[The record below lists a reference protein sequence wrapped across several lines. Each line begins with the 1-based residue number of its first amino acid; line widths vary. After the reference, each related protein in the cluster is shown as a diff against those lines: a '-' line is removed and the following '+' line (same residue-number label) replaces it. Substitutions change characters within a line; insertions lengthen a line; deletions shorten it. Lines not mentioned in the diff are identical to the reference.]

1 VSTAEYRIIAPGGSE
16 AESGSA
22 EAVVTDGALD
32 IRPDGGASLRIP
44 FGRVVSISE
53 PQPYTVAVTLDDGH
67 VIELSRM
74 GVMRTQLLAELR
86 DARAG
91 MAAADAGAVGQAEA
105 FPGWAGDSAVEV
117 NVHEDAL
124 LVIADSW
131 IRRLGFSFVEGAT
144 VENYAAQVAL
154 TGGGSMVISRLGRRT
169 GELAALVQER
179 LRESRGRT
187 AAFLGSLL
195 PGLDPMSARA
205 AAVLLR
211 DGVAVPAHSLDA
223 IHPEVTATLLRVAT
237 TPERF
242 AAVAALAQHADL
254 AIGFKQAA
262 SVRVAASGGS
272 PWHDPAHHPH
282 IQDHEAPEGLF
293 RPGLAGMLA
302 REVVSG
308 AGPGSGGLP
317 FGGPGS
323 GFGGPGGPGSGFGG
337 PGSGFGG
344 PGGPGGPGSG
354 FGGPGSGGL
363 AGLGL
368 GGFGYGGLGL
378 GGLGYGG
385 PFGGVGG
392 PGGVGNGFGGG
403 PGAPGGGLGGF
414 GGASGG
420 PGGFG
425 GPGGALGAY
434 WAYQALGTGINW
446 NASPAG
452 PPRPMTPRANV
463 ERGTLT
469 PPSEDL
475 AALTTSGAE
484 PTVLAFALFASSRGR
499 VAYDVLNLPEP
510 VTYVYEADGDARAVI
525 NRALDDTGFQAA
537 AVHAAADGGLMAA
550 VRTDAP
556 AVLLARSLIA
566 RVPHGPDW
574 QRQIAGLL
582 S

>member
-1 VSTAEYRIIAPGGSE
+1 VTTAEYRIIAPGGGE

-22 EAVVTDGALD
+22 EAIVTDGALD
-32 IRPDGGASLRIP
+32 IRPERGGSLHIP

-53 PQPYTVAVTLDDGH
+53 PRPYAVAVTLDDGH

-86 DARAG
+86 DARAS
-91 MAAADAGAVGQAEA
+91 MAAADAGAVGRAEA
-105 FPGWAGDSAVEV
+105 FPGWADDSAVEV

-124 LVIADSW
+124 LVIADGW

-144 VENYAAQVAL
+144 VQNYAVEIAL
-154 TGGGSMVISRLGRRT
+154 TGGASMVISRLGRRT
-169 GELAALVQER
+169 GELASLVQER

-205 AAVLLR
+205 AAALLR

-237 TPERF
+237 NPERF

-282 IQDHEAPEGLF
+282 IQDHEASEGLF

-317 FGGPGS
+317 SGGPSDIPFGGPGL
-323 GFGGPGGPGSGFGG
+323 GGPGG
-337 PGSGFGG
+337 
-344 PGGPGGPGSG
+344 
-354 FGGPGSGGL
+354 L
-363 AGLGL
+363 ARLGL

-392 PGGVGNGFGGG
+392 PGSPGG
-403 PGAPGGGLGGF
+403 P
-414 GGASGG
+414 GG

-425 GPGGALGAY
+425 GTGGVGGGLGGPGGPGAGLGGALGAY
-434 WAYQALGTGINW
+434 WAYQALGSGINW

-452 PPRPMTPRANV
+452 PPRQMMPRASV

-475 AALTTSGAE
+475 AALTTSGSE

-510 VTYVYEADGDARAVI
+510 VTYIYEADGDARTVI
-525 NRALDDTGFQAA
+525 NRALDDTGFQAG

-556 AVLLARSLIA
+556 AVLLARSLVA
-566 RVPHGPDW
+566 RVPHGQDW

>member
-1 VSTAEYRIIAPGGSE
+1 MATAEYRIIAPGGSE

-22 EAVVTDGALD
+22 EALVADGALD
-32 IRPDGGASLRIP
+32 IRPEGRASLHIP
-44 FGRVVSISE
+44 FGSVVSVGE
-53 PQPYTVAVTLDDGH
+53 PRPYTVAVTLDDGH

-86 DARAG
+86 DARAQA
-91 MAAADAGAVGQAEA
+91 AAADAGAVGTAEA
-105 FPGWAGDSAVEV
+105 LRGWVGDSAVEV
-117 NVHEDAL
+117 HVYEDAL
-124 LVIADSW
+124 LVIADGW
-131 IRRLGFSFVEGAT
+131 TRRLGFSFIERAT
-144 VENYAAQVAL
+144 VDNYAASVAL
-154 TGGGSMVISRLGRRT
+154 TDGGSVVISRLGRRT
-169 GELAALVQER
+169 GELAALIEER

-205 AAVLLR
+205 AAALLR
-211 DGVAVPAHSLDA
+211 DGVAVPMHSLDA

-237 TPERF
+237 RPERF

-272 PWHDPAHHPH
+272 PWHEPAHRPH
-282 IQDHEAPEGLF
+282 VQDHEAPEGLF

-302 REVVSG
+302 RDVVSG
-308 AGPGSGGLP
+308 
-317 FGGPGS
+317 GGPGL
-323 GFGGPGGPGSGFGG
+323 GAPGLGGPGLGGRGLGG
-337 PGSGFGG
+337 PGYGG
-344 PGGPGGPGSG
+344 PGYGGPGD
-354 FGGPGSGGL
+354 GGPGYGGPGLGGPGYGGPGLGGPAGPGGL

-378 GGLGYGG
+378 GGVGYGG
-385 PFGGVGG
+385 PFG
-392 PGGVGNGFGGG
+392 
-403 PGAPGGGLGGF
+403 APGGGI
-414 GGASGG
+414 
-420 PGGFG
+420 
-425 GPGGALGAY
+425 GAY
-434 WAYQALGTGINW
+434 WAYQALGSGINW
-446 NASPAG
+446 NASPG
-452 PPRPMTPRANV
+452 GTPRQMTPRANV
-463 ERGTLT
+463 QRGTLT

-475 AALTTSGAE
+475 SALTTSGSE

-499 VAYDVLNLPEP
+499 VAYDALNLPEP

-525 NRALDDTGFQAA
+525 NRALDDTGFQAI

-556 AVLLARSLIA
+556 AVLLAHSLVA
-566 RVPHGPDW
+566 RIPHGEDW

>member
-1 VSTAEYRIIAPGGSE
+1 V
-16 AESGSA
+16 
-22 EAVVTDGALD
+22 
-32 IRPDGGASLRIP
+32 
-44 FGRVVSISE
+44 
-53 PQPYTVAVTLDDGH
+53 
-67 VIELSRM
+67 
-74 GVMRTQLLAELR
+74 
-86 DARAG
+86 
-91 MAAADAGAVGQAEA
+91 
-105 FPGWAGDSAVEV
+105 
-117 NVHEDAL
+117 
-124 LVIADSW
+124 
-131 IRRLGFSFVEGAT
+131 
-144 VENYAAQVAL
+144 
-154 TGGGSMVISRLGRRT
+154 
-169 GELAALVQER
+169 
-179 LRESRGRT
+179 
-187 AAFLGSLL
+187 
-195 PGLDPMSARA
+195 
-205 AAVLLR
+205 
-211 DGVAVPAHSLDA
+211 
-223 IHPEVTATLLRVAT
+223 
-237 TPERF
+237 
-242 AAVAALAQHADL
+242 
-254 AIGFKQAA
+254 
-262 SVRVAASGGS
+262 
-272 PWHDPAHHPH
+272 
-282 IQDHEAPEGLF
+282 
-293 RPGLAGMLA
+293 
-302 REVVSG
+302 
-308 AGPGSGGLP
+308 
-317 FGGPGS
+317 
-323 GFGGPGGPGSGFGG
+323 
-337 PGSGFGG
+337 
-344 PGGPGGPGSG
+344 
-354 FGGPGSGGL
+354 
-363 AGLGL
+363 
-368 GGFGYGGLGL
+368 
-378 GGLGYGG
+378 
-385 PFGGVGG
+385 
-392 PGGVGNGFGGG
+392 
-403 PGAPGGGLGGF
+403 LGGF

>member
-205 AAVLLR
+205 AAALLR

-262 SVRVAASGGS
+262 SVRVAASGGG

-317 FGGPGS
+317 FGGPG
-323 GFGGPGGPGSGFGG
+323 FGS
-337 PGSGFGG
+337 
-344 PGGPGGPGSG
+344 GSG

-392 PGGVGNGFGGG
+392 GFGGGGFGGGLGGPDGPGGGFGGG
-403 PGAPGGGLGGF
+403 PGGLGGF

-420 PGGFG
+420 PSGFGGGPGGLGGPGGFG
-425 GPGGALGAY
+425 GPGGVLGAY

-446 NASPAG
+446 NASPAD